1 MHVRLGLGAW
11 LEAVALA
18 AAGQHHSSADL
29 VPTADVGDQVV
40 AHDQRG
46 VRSAAERGQR
56 RGDGLPSTRAV
67 LPVAYSSSRTHP
79 PVSRCSPS
87 SRRAI
92 RLAWV
97 ASSSAPARTARNAVS
112 RSS

>member
-46 VRSAAERGQR
+46 VRSAAERGQG
-56 RGDGLPSTRAV
+56 RGDGLPSTRASG
-67 LPVAYSSSRTHP
+67 ADANSRTHP
-79 PVSRCSPS
+79 SVSRCSPS

-92 RLAWV
+92 RLTWV